1 MRGVDRYIKILLI
14 VFQEKKII
22 WGIFIFLA
30 HFLLFDWTWLNEI
43 ESGHCYYWII
53 SQDMISFMITTG
65 SL

>member
-30 HFLLFDWTWLNEI
+30 HFLLFDWAWLKLNQATVTI
-43 ESGHCYYWII
+43 
-53 SQDMISFMITTG
+53 G
-65 SL
+65 SLVKT